1 MRKIVKI
8 WSLALAL
15 LFLGLWSG
23 CADSAGKESQRE
35 TQTAQ
40 GDRDV
45 IQETESESVVDRET
59 TRIVETVSPSKTPQ
73 GEEPSVYPETES
85 ESAPAEEEASVA
97 DMEIYNL
104 SELLRLEE
112 WVTEDSEILLMV
124 ENENMQSEIERPGD
138 IYRVESENIP
148 VFLEWAKN
156 TEVLPCDEKMIYP
169 LYTIV
174 IRDGEPE
181 NWYESRENNHD
192 IMLYGNSW
200 VGIDNVEGYMLA
212 EPCAFCVDDF
222 LEIFEP
228 VEIFSV
234 EDMLLMEVS
243 SRDEGDEYVIEYMDT
258 EYFSHIP
265 YIIVESGTEEIRGV
279 ECRYE
284 IMWRY
289 YGYSFWKFGI
299 YYEFG
304 RIKTYYRID
313 TGEYFDR
320 YDTYVHIDFITGR
333 GIGFYS

>member
-124 ENENMQSEIERPGD
+124 ENTQPKANRPGD

-156 TEVLPCDEKMIYP
+156 TEVLPCSDKKVYP
-169 LYTIV
+169 SYTIV
-174 IRDGEPE
+174 IRDAEEKLYSGWE
-181 NWYESRENNHD
+181 NSHH
-192 IMLYGNSW
+192 IMLYDKGR
-200 VGIDNVEGYMLA
+200 VEIDYTAGYVLA
-212 EPCAFCVDDF
+212 DLSAFCLDDF
-222 LEIFEP
+222 LEISEP

-234 EDMLLMEVS
+234 EELLLEEAS
-243 SRDEGDEYVIEYMDT
+243 PDDGEEEYVIEYRDT
-258 EYFSHIP
+258 EYSNDMP
-265 YIIVESGTEEIRGV
+265 YIIIDSGTEEHCGV
-279 ECRYE
+279 ECRCE
-284 IMWRY
+284 VMWSY
-289 YGYSFWKFGI
+289 IGYSCNKWGTGYKFAW
-299 YYEFG
+299 
-304 RIKTYYRID
+304 IKRYYRID
-313 TGEYFDR
+313 TGEYFDQ
-320 YDTYVHIDFITGR
+320 YDTYVESDFITGKR
-333 GIGFYS
+333 VNIGG